1 MTTTTSDS
9 TQELETLGLPASALP
24 KHIAIIMDGNGRWAK
39 SRGLDR
45 SEGHKVG
52 AMRTPPVVETASRLG
67 IEAMTLYSFSTEN
80 WARSEAEVGCLMGL
94 YTEYLVSQ
102 RPLLTDNNLR
112 FRHLGQR
119 DGLPRQ
125 VLVELDAN
133 VELTRDNTGLTLYL
147 ALNYGSRI
155 EITDAVRSIADD
167 VASGDLTPAEV
178 DEDLISSRLGTA
190 GSPDPDLLIRTSG
203 EMRLS
208 NYLLW
213 QISYAELWVTDVLWP
228 DFTPDHLRAALRDF
242 AGRKRRFG
250 KEEA

>member
-24 KHIAIIMDGNGRWAK
+24 KHVAIIMDGNGRWAK

-80 WARSEAEVGCLMGL
+80 WARSEAEVGCLMDL

-119 DGLPRQ
+119 EGLPSQ
-125 VLVELDAN
+125 VLTELDAN
-133 VELTRDNTGLTLYL
+133 VELTRNNTGLTLYL

-155 EITDAVRSIADD
+155 EITGAVRSIADD

-228 DFTPDHLRAALRDF
+228 DFQPEHLRTALRDY
-242 AGRKRRFG
+242 ASRKRRFG